1 MPPKQEK
8 KRGRESVEAVP
19 ILDED
24 APLHTQVCT
33 RKVTTKA
40 EQKRL
45 TQALKAGKE
54 YEELVGEDRTRDRD
68 TCTNHD
74 VCLKYPCFIDYF
86 GSAGLSPD
94 SYLANALPLFC
105 FALCV
110 AKTVLTHYWA
120 CIRS

>member
-8 KRGRESVEAVP
+8 KRARESVEAVP

-45 TQALKAGKE
+45 AQALKAGKE
-54 YEELVGEDRTRDRD
+54 YEELVGEDRARDRD
-68 TCTNHD
+68 TCTNQD
-74 VCLKYPCFIDYF
+74 VCLKYPCFIERPSRFRLRQVNHKHYF
-86 GSAGLSPD
+86 VDPE
-94 SYLANALPLFC
+94 
-105 FALCV
+105 
-110 AKTVLTHYWA
+110 T
-120 CIRS
+120 